1 MKPTRENLLGLMTA
15 ILALV
20 LVGGVL
26 VAYLWETLNQLM
38 SGHVDWLRVLISLP
52 VLAALFL
59 LLRFMA
65 RRVEGWSDE
74 PGR

>member
-1 MKPTRENLLGLMTA
+1 MKPTGESLMRLLTA

-20 LVGGVL
+20 LVGGAL

-38 SGHVDWLRVLISLP
+38 KGHVDMTRVLVSLP
-52 VLAALFL
+52 VLAAFLL
-59 LLRFMA
+59 LLRFIA
-65 RRVEGWSDE
+65 RRVEGWSNE